1 MRRKIKGQG
10 RPKARSPGALK
21 GADSRRLETP
31 HSRRSQRSEDSG
43 RPGDSPLASPEGAG
57 SGETRTATSRRA
69 EENEASGQPGDST
82 SAKPEDRESGAT
94 RGTDREAALEG
105 EDSGE
110 PGNSTPGPTNDARF
124 GAHRRSITGKSRK
137 TSVRGNSRA
146 RWEAVLV
153 QRICGAT
160 RVSKASSAEGC
171 ESRGNSKLHCRHGLK
186 MQGAGRPATT
196 SEAQHEEQRRGDAR
210 EFTSG
215 SVAGSHFEATR
226 RYSPG
231 AERTT
236 YGSID
241 LSGPAS
247 GAQAE
252 SLS

>member
-1 MRRKIKGQG
+1 VR
-10 RPKARSPGALK
+10 
-21 GADSRRLETP
+21 DSRRLEPP

-43 RPGDSPLASPEGAG
+43 RPGNSPLASPEGAG

-82 SAKPEDRESGAT
+82 SAKPEDRETGAT

-124 GAHRRSITGKSRK
+124 GGHRRSITGRSRK
-137 TSVRGNSRA
+137 TSDRGNSRA
-146 RWEAVLV
+146 RREAVLV

-186 MQGAGRPATT
+186 MQEAGRPATT

-210 EFTSG
+210 EFTSSG
-215 SVAGSHFEATR
+215 VAGSDFEATR
-226 RYSPG
+226 RNSPG
-231 AERTT
+231 AERTMH
-236 YGSID
+236 GSID
-241 LSGPAS
+241 LSGHQ
-247 GAQAE
+247 G
-252 SLS
+252 

>member
-1 MRRKIKGQG
+1 VR
-10 RPKARSPGALK
+10 
-21 GADSRRLETP
+21 DSRRLETP
-31 HSRRSQRSEDSG
+31 HSKRSQRSEDSG

-57 SGETRTATSRRA
+57 SGATRTATSRRA

-110 PGNSTPGPTNDARF
+110 PGNSTPAPTNDAIF
-124 GAHRRSITGKSRK
+124 GGHRKSITGRSRK
-137 TSVRGNSRA
+137 TSVRGNSIA

-186 MQGAGRPATT
+186 MQGAG
-196 SEAQHEEQRRGDAR
+196 
-210 EFTSG
+210 
-215 SVAGSHFEATR
+215 
-226 RYSPG
+226 
-231 AERTT
+231 
-236 YGSID
+236 
-241 LSGPAS
+241 
-247 GAQAE
+247 
-252 SLS
+252 